1 MATEKENVAET
12 IIQQILDKKPEVSK
26 EQVQMR
32 LSVARGMTGGLI
44 ADASLLKMIAAELGA
59 EIPNGDAVFN
69 RRLSLGHLVA
79 GLNNATV
86 VGRVVAVFPVK
97 TFEGAKPGKFA
108 GVTIA
113 DNDGVA
119 RVILWN
125 DKADVVE
132 GCSLQVGQIVRFAHG
147 YTKADKFGVPEL
159 HMGERSQ
166 VDLNPQNVRQED
178 YPHIDKFATKIKQ
191 LNPNQKSVNL
201 TGKVTDVFGSSTF
214 LRGDQTAGKVL
225 RLKVADETGE
235 AVVVFWNE
243 KAEEVES
250 KAKRNAKIEV
260 VNAKVKLSQ
269 NGETEVHVDF
279 ASYVNVATPERCLVK
294 IDSLAED
301 SGDVCVEGEVA
312 SIPVCREVK
321 TGKGETVKVTGFDL
335 RDDSGSIRVNAWREH
350 AEAAAKLFM
359 GERLMLENVYAKVG
373 YNGGLELS
381 TRAASVLSRVLK

>member
-1 MATEKENVAET
+1 MATEKENAAET

-132 GCSLQVGQIVRFAHG
+132 GGSLQVGQIVRFVHG
-147 YTKADKFGVPEL
+147 YTKSDKFGVPEL
-159 HMGERSQ
+159 HMSERSQ

-178 YPHIDKFATKIKQ
+178 YPHIEKFATKIKQ
-191 LNPNQKSVNL
+191 LNLNQNVEWEVQK
-201 TGKVTDVFGSSTF
+201 KEVT
-214 LRGDQTAGKVL
+214 
-225 RLKVADETGE
+225 
-235 AVVVFWNE
+235 
-243 KAEEVES
+243 
-250 KAKRNAKIEV
+250 
-260 VNAKVKLSQ
+260 
-269 NGETEVHVDF
+269 
-279 ASYVNVATPERCLVK
+279 
-294 IDSLAED
+294 
-301 SGDVCVEGEVA
+301 
-312 SIPVCREVK
+312 
-321 TGKGETVKVTGFDL
+321 VTQ
-335 RDDSGSIRVNAWREH
+335 E
-350 AEAAAKLFM
+350 
-359 GERLMLENVYAKVG
+359 
-373 YNGGLELS
+373 
-381 TRAASVLSRVLK
+381 